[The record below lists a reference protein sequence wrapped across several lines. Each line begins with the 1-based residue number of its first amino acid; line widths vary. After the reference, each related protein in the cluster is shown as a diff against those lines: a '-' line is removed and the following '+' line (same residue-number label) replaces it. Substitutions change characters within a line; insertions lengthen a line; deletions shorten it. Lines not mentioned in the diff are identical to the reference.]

1 MPGKHV
7 YGKLYRGFESPSL
20 RDYKQKTR
28 VNFVLARVLFLG
40 STELAPQV
48 SYWDLHGFSVLRH
61 IRETPWDLVGHR
73 RPERWQYG
81 ETLLA
86 GYPSQRQCP
95 TAPQVSHW
103 DLHGLSVTNPC

>member
-40 STELAPQV
+40 SAELAARV
-48 SYWDLHGFSVLRH
+48 SRRDSLQFLFADPPSWDSVGPRG
-61 IRETPWDLVGHR
+61 TW
-73 RPERWQYG
+73 
-81 ETLLA
+81 
-86 GYPSQRQCP
+86 
-95 TAPQVSHW
+95 APRKIATQ
-103 DLHGLSVTNPC
+103 